1 MTVSGQLVA
10 VGGVRIHVDVRPG
23 DPRVTPLL
31 LINGIGAGL
40 EAFGSFIEA
49 LDPAITVIRVDPP
62 GLGGS
67 PAMRRPYR
75 MPALA
80 RTLLGVLDVLEQSRV
95 DVLGISW
102 GGFLAQQ
109 LAYTGGARCRRLILV
124 ATGAGGAMVPAPPWV
139 LTKMVTPRRY
149 QDPVYFRRIAP
160 AIYGGSARHDPA
172 VAALALHSP
181 TGTGPGRGYVHQL
194 AAITGWT
201 SVRFLRTLRQPTLIL
216 AGDDDPLVPL
226 INARILGALIPNARV
241 HVYSGGHVEL
251 VADPHGLVPTIEDF
265 LFSDD
270 AATDVARPGRRARW
284 TGTPEHLE

>member
-1 MTVSGQLVA
+1 MTATG
-10 VGGVRIHVDVRPG
+10 RIVTAGDVHVHVHFRPG
-23 DPRVTPLL
+23 DPRRTPLL

-40 EAFGSFIEA
+40 EAFDSFVAA
-49 LDPAITVIRVDPP
+49 LDPAIPVIRVDPP

-67 PAMRRPYR
+67 PVARRPYR

-80 RTLLGVLDVLEQSRV
+80 RTLLQVLDILEQPRV

-109 LAYTGGARCRRLILV
+109 LAYTGRRRCRRLVLV
-124 ATGAGGAMVPAPPWV
+124 ATGAGGAMVPAPPRV
-139 LTKMVTPRRY
+139 LATMMTPRRY
-149 QDPVYFRRIAP
+149 QDPAYFRRIAP
-160 AIYGGSARHDPA
+160 AIYGGSVRHDPD

-181 TGTGPGRGYVHQL
+181 TQAGPGRGYLHQL

-201 SVRFLRTLRQPTLIL
+201 SVRILPTLRQPTLIL

-226 INARILGALIPNARV
+226 VNARILGALIRDSRV

-251 VADPHGLVPTIEDF
+251 VADPQRLVPTIEEF
-265 LFSDD
+265 LFGDD
-270 AATDVARPGRRARW
+270 PAPQATGKRG
-284 TGTPEHLE
+284 